1 MARRAFSSGLAA
13 SERSQSV
20 VAPPINPPVPV
31 IVAGPVTNP
40 GAQALLPDYTDEGVA
55 PFTIGVHKPTGASG
69 GYNVTYRIGG
79 GAYAT
84 ASSFPFNLVM
94 ANAAQTFDL
103 FANDSGAV
111 QSIIDTESWN
121 TLFL

>member
-1 MARRAFSSGLAA
+1 MARRSFSSGLAA
-13 SERSQSV
+13 AERSQAV
-20 VAPPINPPVPV
+20 VAPPINPPIPV

-40 GAQALLPDYTDEGVA
+40 GAQAILPIYSNQGIS
-55 PFTIGVHKPTGASG
+55 PYTIGVSKPTGAAG
-69 GYNVTYRIGG
+69 GYNVTYRIGAA
-79 GAYAT
+79 AYAT
-84 ASSFPFNLVM
+84 ASFFPFNLVM

-121 TLFL
+121 TLYL

>member
-1 MARRAFSSGLAA
+1 MARRPFSSGLAA

-20 VAPPINPPVPV
+20 VDPPINPLVPV
-31 IVAGPVTNP
+31 IVSGPVSVP
-40 GAQALLPDYTDEGVA
+40 GTQAILPTYTDEGVA
-55 PFTIGVHKPTGASG
+55 PFTIGVHAPAGAAG

-111 QSIIDTESWN
+111 QSTIDTESWN